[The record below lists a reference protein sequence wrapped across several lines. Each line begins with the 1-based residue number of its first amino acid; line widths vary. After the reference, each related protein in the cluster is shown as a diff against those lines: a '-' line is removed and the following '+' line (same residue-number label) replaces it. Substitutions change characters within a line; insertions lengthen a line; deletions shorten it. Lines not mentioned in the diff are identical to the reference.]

1 MDEPVGR
8 RRRQLLAGDEFAQID
23 GVVLGQQQD
32 HVLAGAKYQ
41 AAHRSFIRHRL
52 SEQRFRR
59 LCVGAE
65 IVFDKISDPLGAGE
79 VEIVFGTK
87 IVGNGGD
94 ILPGLSGD
102 IAGRGVQAVFAKLGD
117 CGGDKLAFRL
127 LALAGNGSCRHH
139 AGKVNQSID

>member
-1 MDEPVGR
+1 M
-8 RRRQLLAGDEFAQID
+8 
-23 GVVLGQQQD
+23 
-32 HVLAGAKYQ
+32 
-41 AAHRSFIRHRL
+41 
-52 SEQRFRR
+52 
-59 LCVGAE
+59 
-65 IVFDKISDPLGAGE
+65 FDKISDPLGAGE

>member
-8 RRRQLLAGDEFAQID
+8 RWRQLLAGDKFAQID

-32 HVLAGAKYQ
+32 HILAGAKYQ
-41 AAHRSFIRHRL
+41 AAHGGFIRNRL

-59 LCVGAE
+59 LRVGTE

-94 ILPGLSGD
+94 ILPGLGGN
-102 IAGRGVQAVFAKLGD
+102 IAGCGVQAVFAKLGD

-127 LALAGNGSCRHH
+127 LALAGNGSCCHR

>member
-32 HVLAGAKYQ
+32 HILAGAKYQ
-41 AAHRSFIRHRL
+41 AAHRGFIGHRL
-52 SEQRFRR
+52 SEQRCRR
-59 LCVGAE
+59 LRVGAE

-87 IVGNGGD
+87 IVGDGGD
-94 ILPGLSGD
+94 ILPGLGGN
-102 IAGRGVQAVFAKLGD
+102 IAGCGVQAVFAKLGD

-127 LALAGNGSCRHH
+127 LALTGRGSGCHR
-139 AGKVNQSID
+139 ARKVNQSID